1 MAFSLKMEV
10 ISILIISVLMVFNH
24 GEESVSKIKD
34 RWFNAGL
41 IMSLA
46 SICVNVL
53 STWAIRLY
61 WSVPVWLN
69 YFLASVYY
77 LLISFSGGV
86 IALYIFY
93 LIYEHA
99 HDKRG
104 LKIVNAVNV
113 AMFGVLI
120 IMVAANLWTGDLFF
134 FQNGEYCRGPLN
146 SAGYWALGVDVLLV
160 IVCYL
165 CHRQAVNSGMKKMIR
180 ILPGVVVVVVVF
192 QLIYRDVM
200 MNGMLLALV
209 NVIMYISFQNIH
221 FGVDGLTG
229 LGNRGAFVETLTRWR
244 QSKKKFHVV
253 FVNLREFRQVN
264 LKFGQQ
270 AGDEF
275 LYTVGRYLGQRPPCA
290 HAYRLGSVN
299 FAILCDRDNC
309 PNVGQCIET
318 IQERFR
324 HPWQVGNMEYKLSAC
339 YADLLW
345 EGQNWNSAQIIDR
358 LEFTMEMAKY
368 EGENTRVRFSDE
380 IDKMMER
387 QKYIIEQVKWAL
399 TQKSFEVYYQPIYS
413 WRDEKFR
420 SAEAL
425 VRLRDQNGDMIMP
438 GEFIPVA
445 ERTGMIGDISWIV
458 TEKVCAFLAE
468 HPDLPLDSI
477 SVNLSRQ
484 QFMDKD
490 LEQRLLGLIQQYNIA
505 PSRLKIE
512 VTEGTIARNPQRTEQ
527 IMAELVGKGIGFYLD
542 DFGVGYSNFS
552 AVMRLPFETIKLDKS
567 LTDKILSTERAHQFV
582 SAMVRMFV
590 DGGYAVVAEGAE
602 DSRTVEELKKLGVD
616 RIQGFYYAKPMEEKA
631 FCELLT
637 G

>member
-10 ISILIISVLMVFNH
+10 ISILIVSVLMFFNH

-41 IMSLA
+41 ILSLA
-46 SICVNVL
+46 SICVNFL

-69 YFLASVYY
+69 YFLASGYY
-77 LLISFSGGV
+77 LLICFSGGV

-93 LIYEHA
+93 LIYEHV

-113 AMFGVLI
+113 TMFGVLM
-120 IMVAANLWTGDLFF
+120 IMVAANLWTGDLFS

-146 SAGYWALGVDVLLV
+146 SAGYWALGMDVLLV
-160 IVCYL
+160 IVCYW

-192 QLIYRDVM
+192 QLIYRNVM

-253 FVNLREFRQVN
+253 FINLREFRQVN

-299 FAILCDRDNC
+299 FAILCDRENC
-309 PNVGQCIET
+309 PHIGQCIET

-324 HPWQVGNMEYKLSAC
+324 QPWQVGDMEYKLSAC
-339 YADLLW
+339 YGRGRA
-345 EGQNWNSAQIIDR
+345 GTAPKSSTAWNLPWRSP
-358 LEFTMEMAKY
+358 
-368 EGENTRVRFSDE
+368 NTRAR
-380 IDKMMER
+380 
-387 QKYIIEQVKWAL
+387 
-399 TQKSFEVYYQPIYS
+399 
-413 WRDEKFR
+413 
-420 SAEAL
+420 
-425 VRLRDQNGDMIMP
+425 
-438 GEFIPVA
+438 IPVFA
-445 ERTGMIGDISWIV
+445 
-458 TEKVCAFLAE
+458 
-468 HPDLPLDSI
+468 
-477 SVNLSRQ
+477 
-484 QFMDKD
+484 
-490 LEQRLLGLIQQYNIA
+490 
-505 PSRLKIE
+505 
-512 VTEGTIARNPQRTEQ
+512 
-527 IMAELVGKGIGFYLD
+527 
-542 DFGVGYSNFS
+542 
-552 AVMRLPFETIKLDKS
+552 
-567 LTDKILSTERAHQFV
+567 
-582 SAMVRMFV
+582 SAM
-590 DGGYAVVAEGAE
+590 
-602 DSRTVEELKKLGVD
+602 KLTRGWSG
-616 RIQGFYYAKPMEEKA
+616 RN
-631 FCELLT
+631 T
-637 G
+637 SSNR